1 MSNIRDKE
9 NEGKINSTGEKEN
22 KGKINN
28 KSKLLDV
35 FKFSFVQNV
44 KNKTFIILTLV
55 CALMMMIIMP
65 ITAYMGSSQ
74 SEKRKS
80 SIKRVEI
87 IDDNG
92 FMVNALNLTNKGT
105 KIEAFGNVKFIAID
119 KDAEEYKKEF
129 NKDKTKLDTLLI
141 HATSNDKGYVLN
153 IYKQE
158 KTKVKDNDIMGFQTV
173 LQSVYKSSRV
183 VSMGIAPEKIALINT
198 PTQTKVKVAG
208 EKERDKESETTVIMM
223 FLFVTV
229 FFIVINGENIST
241 QIVTEKST
249 KLVEYLLTS
258 IRPLD
263 LVGGKILSAVAISF
277 IQILTMIGS
286 GLASIYVC
294 KKQGIVTSFEGT
306 LNLLNIKD
314 ISGNITFMKV
324 LAILAFLIIGFLF
337 YSIIACCLASTVS
350 KLEDLGNVNMIFSMI
365 TLVSIYVIIA
375 VINLGSSNGQIIDKV
390 CLLIP
395 FTAVYLAP
403 AYVVISKMT
412 TMWILISLVVQCII
426 LLLFAVFASKIYMS
440 LIMYTGKKIT
450 FKQMISYIARMFK
463 NGDKAGEIVE

>member
-1 MSNIRDKE
+1 MSNNKVGI
-9 NEGKINSTGEKEN
+9 EKEE
-22 KGKINN
+22 KINN
-28 KSKLLDV
+28 KSKLFEV
-35 FKFSFVQNV
+35 FKFSFIQNV

-55 CALMMMIIMP
+55 CALMMMIVMP
-65 ITAYMGSSQ
+65 ITAYMGASQ
-74 SEKRKS
+74 SENRKS
-80 SIKRVEI
+80 SIKTVEI

-92 FMVNALNLTNKGT
+92 FMVKALQLSHKPT
-105 KIEAFGNVKFIAID
+105 KIEAFGKTKLVAVN
-119 KDAEEYKKEF
+119 KDIKEYEKEF
-129 NKDKTKLDTLLI
+129 NKDKNKADSLLV
-141 HATSNDKGYVLN
+141 HASSNSKGYILN

-158 KTKVKDNDIMGFQTV
+158 NTKVKDNDIMVFQTV
-173 LQSVYKSSRV
+173 LQNVYKSSRV
-183 VSMGIAPEKIALINT
+183 VSMGIAPEKVALINT
-198 PTQTKVKVAG
+198 PTQTKVKIAG

-277 IQILTMIGS
+277 IQIITMIGS

-294 KKQGIVTSFEGT
+294 KKQGLVTSFEGT
-306 LNLLNIKD
+306 LSLLNIKD
-314 ISGNITFMKV
+314 ISGNITFTRV
-324 LAILAFLIIGFLF
+324 IAILAFLIIGFLF

-365 TLVSIYVIIA
+365 TLVSIYVLIA
-375 VINLGSSNGQIIDKV
+375 VVNLGSSSGQIIDKI

-403 AYVVISKMT
+403 AYVVLGKMT
-412 TMWILISLVVQCII
+412 TMWIIASLVVQFMI
-426 LLLFAVFASKIYMS
+426 LVMFAVFASKIYMS

-450 FKQMISYIARMFK
+450 FKQLISYIVRIFK

>member
-1 MSNIRDKE
+1 MSNKRDKE
-9 NEGKINSTGEKEN
+9 NEGKINSQ
-22 KGKINN
+22 
-28 KSKLLDV
+28 SKFFEV
-35 FKFSFVQNV
+35 FKFSFIQNV

-55 CALMMMIIMP
+55 CALMMMIVMP
-65 ITAYMGSSQ
+65 ITAYMGASQ
-74 SEKRKS
+74 SENRKS

-92 FMVNALNLTNKGT
+92 FMIKAFQLSEKPT
-105 KIEAFGNVKFIAID
+105 KIEAFGNTKFVAIN
-119 KDAEEYKKEF
+119 KDIQEYKKKYNRDK
-129 NKDKTKLDTLLI
+129 NKLESLLI
-141 HATSNDKGYVLN
+141 YATSNDKGYILN
-153 IYKQE
+153 IYKHE
-158 KTKVKDNDIMGFQTV
+158 NTKVKDNDIMAFQTI
-173 LQSVYKSSRV
+173 LQNVYKSSRV

-198 PTQTKVKVAG
+198 PTETKVKVAG

-277 IQILTMIGS
+277 IQILTMVGS
-286 GLASIYVC
+286 GLVSIYIC

-306 LNLLNIKD
+306 LAMLNIKD
-314 ISGNITFMKV
+314 ISGNITFIRV
-324 LAILAFLIIGFLF
+324 LVILAFLIIGFLF

-365 TLVSIYVIIA
+365 TLVSIYVLIA
-375 VINLGSSNGQIIDKV
+375 VINLGSSNGQIIDKI

-403 AYVVISKMT
+403 AYVVLGKMT
-412 TMWILISLVVQCII
+412 SMWIIASLVVQFII
-426 LLLFAVFASKIYMS
+426 LVIFAVFASKIYMS

-450 FKQMISYIARMFK
+450 FKQLFTYIVRLFK
-463 NGDKAGEIVE
+463 HGDKAGEIVE